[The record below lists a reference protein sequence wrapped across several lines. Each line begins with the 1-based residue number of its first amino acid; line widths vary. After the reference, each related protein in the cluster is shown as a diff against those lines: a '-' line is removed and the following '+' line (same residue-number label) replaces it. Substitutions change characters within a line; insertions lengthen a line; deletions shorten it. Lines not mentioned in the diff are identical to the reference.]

1 MHGLKM
7 YQLRLEKR
15 HEKAGEGEG
24 LFTRVRFLNV
34 LVDGEFKMLSLTGD
48 STL

>member
-1 MHGLKM
+1 MHGLEM

-15 HEKAGEGEG
+15 HEKAGEG
-24 LFTRVRFLNV
+24 LCTRVGFLNV
-34 LVDGEFKMLSLTGD
+34 LVDGEFKMLSLTHD